1 MHLIT
6 VVPTSIPGWVDLRF
20 AYSKPIVEKV
30 KAIPGCAWN
39 PEARCWAAP
48 EHALP
53 ALATE
58 LGNAARFT
66 VSLAAP
72 RPAAPPVHPAFVANL
87 RPYQLEGVQKMLA
100 HFGGGFLLAYEQ
112 RVGKTRTASAAVASA
127 LASGAAQ
134 TAVFFFPAGVAF
146 EWQSQFKSQT
156 GLDLVVMEGVDP
168 FDAAEF
174 EHYRTL
180 PHLAIGLSYELM
192 SATKRTPKAQPGQP
206 PPVKPLSR
214 AEELVKLIEARGHKF
229 TVTADEIQG
238 LKNPKAPRT
247 KFVLENIVR
256 HPLCAVRW
264 PMSGTPMR
272 NYPRDMWAMFDFLQP
287 GSMGSRSKFGTRYCD
302 GHLGDYGW
310 VDKGRTNEAELRDR
324 LAHVMSRLTRK
335 DVAQWLPT
343 SDRAVV
349 LCDMSASDLKKYQK
363 HEAALGNAALSAM
376 SGSDSS
382 SALSAIKQLTA
393 LTVASKLDVMCERIT
408 EHVINRGVKMLVFAY
423 NHETLKL
430 AEQKY
435 MAACPAPT
443 PEALGH
449 SYLAGGWMSPERRR
463 REVDAWKAHQGG
475 AVLFVNILASGVG
488 IDLADAEVSL
498 FLELAWVPADF
509 LQAESRSQD
518 IHLGKAVSKRLYEY
532 LLTRK
537 TIDEDMGRKLIEK
550 LRGIDTIVGPG
561 SESGELSQALGDSG
575 LVDRNTLSLSSD
587 SAEVV
592 ESVLAGLRA
601 RLFADDETP
610 EVSDQSDNE
619 DAEDTDDEPEAEK
632 DDSPF

>member
-6 VVPTSIPGWVDLRF
+6 VVPTSMPGWVDLRF

-30 KAIPGCAWN
+30 KSIPGCAWN

-53 ALATE
+53 ALATV
-58 LGNAARFT
+58 LGSAARFT

-72 RPAAPPVHPAFVANL
+72 RPAAPPVHPAFVSNL

-127 LASGAAQ
+127 LASGAAK

-168 FDAAEF
+168 FTPEEF

-192 SATKRTPKAQPGQP
+192 SATKRAPKAQPGQP

-214 AEELVKLIEARGHKF
+214 AEELVKLIEARGAKF
-229 TVTADEIQG
+229 TVVADEVQG

-247 KFVLENIVR
+247 KFVLEYVVR

-264 PMSGTPMR
+264 AMSGTPMR
-272 NYPRDMWAMFDFLQP
+272 NYPRDMWVTFDFIQP
-287 GSMGSRSKFGTRYCD
+287 DSMGSRSKFGTRYCD
-302 GHLGDYGW
+302 GHMGDYGW

-349 LCDMSASDLKKYQK
+349 LCNMNAADLKKYQK
-363 HEAALGNAALSAM
+363 HEAALGAQALAGMTGSESGAAL
-376 SGSDSS
+376 G
-382 SALSAIKQLTA
+382 ALKQLSA
-393 LTVASKLDVMCERIT
+393 LTVNSKLDVMCERIT
-408 EHVINRGVKMLVFAY
+408 EHVVNRNVKMLVFAY
-423 NHETLKL
+423 NHETVKA
-430 AEQKY
+430 AEAKY
-435 MAACPAPT
+435 TAFENAIATGVPT
-443 PEALGH
+443 HA
-449 SYLAGGWMSPERRR
+449 YLAGGWMTPDKRR
-463 REVDAWKAHQGG
+463 REIDAWKAHQGG

-518 IHLGKAVSKRLYEY
+518 IHLGKAESKRLYEY

-550 LRGIDTIVGPG
+550 LRGIDTIVGAG
-561 SESGELSQALGDSG
+561 SESGALSQAIGDSG

-610 EVSDQSDNE
+610 EVSDQTDNE
-619 DAEDTDDEPEAEK
+619 DAEDTDDETEAEK
-632 DDSPF
+632 DEAPF